1 MSTSHTPK
9 PGPRPGA
16 VPGPRPGAHAARKVV
31 APNVSAMNQARAF
44 GRVDDDGT
52 VYLIR
57 GGETK
62 RLVHG
67 RLALLK
73 KDFNTTFIDS
83 KILLPKL
90 RS

>member
-1 MSTSHTPK
+1 MSTPHTPK

-62 RLVHG
+62 
-67 RLALLK
+67 
-73 KDFNTTFIDS
+73 
-83 KILLPKL
+83 KIG
-90 RS
+90 S